1 MSIKE
6 IYETAEIA
14 VIALK
19 KEESLTPEKQE
30 ALKIAENVVE
40 KYRSEYYTHLVQT
53 RFEAQDLINNVKEA
67 EEALKFIPESSHD
80 SIVKLNEIIE
90 ENSKEMQNLVTFSPD
105 VFYEKYFLTLS
116 SSMSD
121 TMNTEVLESERFKE
135 WFGNSKVVDDKGHPM
150 IVYHGTG
157 ANEFTKFSFD
167 RFPGAYFAVN
177 KSYSEWFAKARG
189 DKGIM
194 FKCYLR
200 VANPLDLTALKV
212 DKILYDEFVMY
223 IKAKFGYDLPEAPM
237 LKAQSEAFG
246 GLWAWQYLRNA
257 PDWLKLIKSKKDFD
271 GFHYYENNP
280 GDIQEG
286 KENIT
291 EAWMVL
297 DESQIKTADDRNTT
311 YSLFSKDVRMKK
323 GGKI

>member
-1 MSIKE
+1 
-6 IYETAEIA
+6 
-14 VIALK
+14 
-19 KEESLTPEKQE
+19 
-30 ALKIAENVVE
+30 
-40 KYRSEYYTHLVQT
+40 
-53 RFEAQDLINNVKEA
+53 
-67 EEALKFIPESSHD
+67 
-80 SIVKLNEIIE
+80 
-90 ENSKEMQNLVTFSPD
+90 
-105 VFYEKYFLTLS
+105 
-116 SSMSD
+116 
-121 TMNTEVLESERFKE
+121 
-135 WFGNSKVVDDKGHPM
+135 
-150 IVYHGTG
+150 
-157 ANEFTKFSFD
+157 
-167 RFPGAYFAVN
+167 
-177 KSYSEWFAKARG
+177 
-189 DKGIM
+189 M